1 MRKYSIRA
9 SPAST
14 NSASPDAY
22 GGLWG
27 DGGWRGDKQ
36 TQKDTNRIW
45 AGTGVCHKVHGI
57 GGVAGIWER
66 GGRGV
71 QNEGEGWGLEA
82 SKVCVGRRRVIAG
95 VEEGSWIGREGRL
108 VGWFV
113 RIASVSV
120 NRRNVCVDVEIYR
133 VSCTFRFIHPA
144 PMPTSLH

>member
-1 MRKYSIRA
+1 VRRERRGWGRERVCVRKYSIRA
-9 SPAST
+9 SPEST

-22 GGLWG
+22 GGLRG

-36 TQKDTNRIW
+36 TQKDTNSIW

-95 VEEGSWIGREGRL
+95 VEEG
-108 VGWFV
+108 
-113 RIASVSV
+113 
-120 NRRNVCVDVEIYR
+120 
-133 VSCTFRFIHPA
+133 
-144 PMPTSLH
+144 